1 MSDLDFT
8 AQYRSFNNLGYA
20 HNPSNIGGV
29 DAETGAPLVPFV
41 GDVHKAYQTG
51 GALLDRPKR
60 AEVRSM
66 KRKRNAKG
74 TLGVVELEGEAAED
88 ADPDRPR
95 EYVGPWAGWES
106 EKIAPAIPTE
116 EEYEEI
122 EKKSFKRVAVDKEND
137 SIPFGT
143 ETSVF
148 HGKSFRD
155 YQGRTYMDIPRDV
168 GVNLDPDEPGS
179 QTCYIPKR
187 CIHTFSGHQKGISRI
202 RLFPKSGHL
211 LLSASMDSNVK
222 VRSTA
227 LRQG

>member
-1 MSDLDFT
+1 
-8 AQYRSFNNLGYA
+8 
-20 HNPSNIGGV
+20 
-29 DAETGAPLVPFV
+29 
-41 GDVHKAYQTG
+41 
-51 GALLDRPKR
+51 
-60 AEVRSM
+60 M